1 MKFECFLEQIYD
13 EIIDDSKVYECKN
26 INYVF
31 GRLAERWN
39 DFTYDERNE
48 LATDIAGIRYKN
60 MFECIIDENK

>member
-13 EIIDDSKVYECKN
+13 EIIDDSKVDECKN

-31 GRLAERWN
+31 RKLADKWN
-39 DFTYDERNE
+39 YFTYDERNE